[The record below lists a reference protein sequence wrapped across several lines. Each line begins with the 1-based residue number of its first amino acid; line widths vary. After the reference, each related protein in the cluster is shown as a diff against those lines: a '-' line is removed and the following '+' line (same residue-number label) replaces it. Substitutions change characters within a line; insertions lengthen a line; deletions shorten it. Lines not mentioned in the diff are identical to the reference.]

1 MAVSRRGSSQDPYLL
16 WVTKPIVAVVSLYC
30 AYFLL
35 LILIKFI
42 GVFILSLFFFNF
54 FYSIYFLFSGQ
65 NGILK
70 FLDSL
75 RKYYK

>member
-1 MAVSRRGSSQDPYLL
+1 MAVSRRGSSQDPYLP

-42 GVFILSLFFFNF
+42 GVFILSLFFLF
-54 FYSIYFLFSGQ
+54 FFIQFTFS
-65 NGILK
+65 
-70 FLDSL
+70 FLDKMVS
-75 RKYYK
+75 